1 MSNPP
6 LPKLPNTGA
15 NRLTQARLKELLRYE
30 PETGHFFWRVAKARR
45 IQIGDRAGSN
55 SGNGY
60 QCIVI
65 DGSSHRAHR
74 LAWLYVHGR
83 FPNGQLDHK
92 NRNPSSCRIAD
103 LREATNCQNHANSR
117 TRRDNRSGLKGVQQ
131 RGYRWIANIQH
142 KGKRTC
148 LGTFDSPEQAHAAY
162 SAVAK
167 DLYGEFF
174 YSGGQDE
181 SSLRAIDLTDQTF
194 DQLTA
199 GVVSSSTLE
208 RAAYTIPEFCF
219 RNNISRPTYHRLRAE
234 GRGPVEMRVGLNLI
248 GITAQAE
255 RDWQRQLQRPSA
267 DLERRARARAVR
279 AGDAAVKSDKHIS
292 VAKRRAAR

>member
-1 MSNPP
+1 MPIVD
-6 LPKLPNTGA
+6 LTTLRWLVGVCRGA
-15 NRLTQARLKELLRYE
+15 Y
-30 PETGHFFWRVAKARR
+30 WRKS
-45 IQIGDRAGSN
+45 IAGS
-55 SGNGY
+55 
-60 QCIVI
+60 
-65 DGSSHRAHR
+65 
-74 LAWLYVHGR
+74 
-83 FPNGQLDHK
+83 
-92 NRNPSSCRIAD
+92 
-103 LREATNCQNHANSR
+103 
-117 TRRDNRSGLKGVQQ
+117 RSGLKGVQQ
-131 RGYRWIANIQH
+131 RGYRWIANIQY

-181 SSLRAIDLTDQTF
+181 NSLRAIDLTNQTF

-199 GVVSSSTLE
+199 GAVSSSTLE

-248 GITAQAE
+248 RITAQAE
-255 RDWQRQLQRPSA
+255 REWQHRLQQPSA
-267 DLERRARARAVR
+267 DLERRATARAVK
-279 AGDAAVKSDKHIS
+279 AGGAAVKSDKHIS
-292 VAKRRAAR
+292 VAKRRAVR